1 VIFRDFHTTL
11 TLACSPRY
19 NNSNHDE
26 VGLTPMQDDDK
37 LLTTDEVADIL
48 RVHVTTVRRM
58 LRNGVLKYIEIAP
71 REYRVRW
78 SELNKFLRERERKG
92 MNS

>member
-1 VIFRDFHTTL
+1 MKI
-11 TLACSPRY
+11 
-19 NNSNHDE
+19 
-26 VGLTPMQDDDK
+26 DDK

>member
-1 VIFRDFHTTL
+1 
-11 TLACSPRY
+11 
-19 NNSNHDE
+19 
-26 VGLTPMQDDDK
+26 MQDDDK

-78 SELNKFLRERERKG
+78 SELNKFLREREKG
-92 MNS
+92 

>member
-1 VIFRDFHTTL
+1 
-11 TLACSPRY
+11 
-19 NNSNHDE
+19 
-26 VGLTPMQDDDK
+26 MQDDDK